1 MLKPQKEHLLSLFAH
16 GGFDVV
22 AMAASAGGLGAIGKV
37 LAGLP
42 AAFPAT
48 FLIVQHLDP
57 RHKSLM
63 AELLGRRTNLR
74 VKQAQEGDHLAPA
87 SVYVAPPDR
96 HLLLN
101 PDGSLSLSQ
110 SELVHFLRPSADLLF
125 ESVAAS
131 SKSRA
136 IAVVLSGTG
145 HDGTMGVQ
153 AIKKM
158 GGVVIAQDEESSDFF
173 GMPGAA
179 IQTGDV
185 DFILPVD
192 EIPST
197 LVRLVMRGDGS

>member
-1 MLKPQKEHLLSLFAH
+1 
-16 GGFDVV
+16 
-22 AMAASAGGLGAIGKV
+22 
-37 LAGLP
+37 
-42 AAFPAT
+42 
-48 FLIVQHLDP
+48 
-57 RHKSLM
+57 M

-74 VKQAQEGDHLAPA
+74 VKQVQDGDRLTPA

-131 SKSRA
+131 FKSRA

-158 GGVVIAQDEESSDFF
+158 GGVVIAQDEETSDFF

-192 EIPST
+192 EIPPT
-197 LVRLVMRGDGS
+197 LVRLVMRGGDS